1 MCCGYGPK
9 QATYIVLCKQSIL
22 GAGESP
28 VLDMSVLTNPSLSA
42 TFKCWLMAEIQAP
55 EDSVSFSDSV
65 NLEMSKFFSVMLP
78 IVKKKEKKR
87 KIFTVA
93 AQRVGPLVPL
103 LSGVC
108 CGGAHGMMPSTS
120 HCTSVLF
127 CVLFFFKIGY
137 K

>member
-55 EDSVSFSDSV
+55 EDSVSFSDCV

-78 IVKKKEKKR
+78 IVKKKEKKNLYC
-87 KIFTVA
+87 
-93 AQRVGPLVPL
+93 GC
-103 LSGVC
+103 SE
-108 CGGAHGMMPSTS
+108 GGAFGPPPQW
-120 HCTSVLF
+120 SVLWGCSWNDAKHQSLYF
-127 CVLFFFKIGY
+127 CFILCAFFLK
-137 K
+137 

>member
-1 MCCGYGPK
+1 
-9 QATYIVLCKQSIL
+9 
-22 GAGESP
+22 
-28 VLDMSVLTNPSLSA
+28 
-42 TFKCWLMAEIQAP
+42 MAEIQAP
-55 EDSVSFSDSV
+55 EDSVSFSDCV

-78 IVKKKEKKR
+78 IVKR

-93 AQRVGPLVPL
+93 AQRAGPLVPL

-127 CVLFFFKIGY
+127 CVLFFLK
-137 K
+137 